1 VSVRAL
7 PSSSTLAQLM
17 PFLLTVWLFCDEF
30 EPLLLD
36 DEDDDPPCEDEL
48 ELVDDDPLDED
59 EDFCPPF
66 VSATC
71 C

>member
-1 VSVRAL
+1 
-7 PSSSTLAQLM
+7 M

-30 EPLLLD
+30 EPPLLE
-36 DEDDDPPCEDEL
+36 DEDDAPPCEDEL
-48 ELVDDDPLDED
+48 ELVDDDPPDED

-71 C
+71 CWIKSSD